1 MQQQYM
7 LYLADKAQDQFAEGV
22 SPDKVDLHHTSAEI
36 APLLF
41 PWLNE
46 AHQHAQRT
54 VRLRD
59 TLAKLG
65 YSRCFSDRAYQRMGL
80 QHMAEK
86 IPEGQQ
92 DDANM
97 AGIEEDAMADD
108 IDAQAQFYE

>member
-1 MQQQYM
+1 
-7 LYLADKAQDQFAEGV
+7 
-22 SPDKVDLHHTSAEI
+22 
-36 APLLF
+36 
-41 PWLNE
+41 
-46 AHQHAQRT
+46 
-54 VRLRD
+54 
-59 TLAKLG
+59 
-65 YSRCFSDRAYQRMGL
+65 MGL